1 MPGVKRSGTLLIALG
16 ALLTAVVL
24 APVRLIESGTLPT
37 VTSSYVLMM
46 LVPAAL
52 AVVLLGYQRS
62 RGLDLASVAAA
73 LLVGIVISTI
83 PFWGPNLDPGMKM
96 PLDWIGTI
104 LGHYVAGAIVL
115 VGGALQL
122 GALRSRRSEPL
133 PG

>member
-1 MPGVKRSGTLLIALG
+1 MKRWGTLLIAFG
-16 ALLTAVVL
+16 ALLTAFVL
-24 APVRLIESGTLPT
+24 APVRLIESGILLT

-46 LVPAAL
+46 WVPATL
-52 AVVLLGYQRS
+52 AVVPLLYQRS
-62 RGLDLASVAAA
+62 RGLDLASVAVA
-73 LLVGIVISTI
+73 LLAGVVIGTI

-115 VGGALQL
+115 L
-122 GALRSRRSEPL
+122 GALFQLSALMSGRSEPL